1 MKKCFLLVAALLMSS
16 VIAAGI
22 VMLPSK
28 TVSADEDAEIKIG
41 ETLAVD
47 HKKDTTWWFKYVATS
62 EKMVEIYST
71 GSVQAGVKLYKDNKD
86 EESLITGNYVD
97 PSPSDYSNFSMTRLL
112 SAGTYY
118 FKVNLWPDSSSR
130 NDTKVSLKDATDKT
144 LVAAIDA
151 TNFPDELFR
160 NYVKENYD
168 LRADNKL
175 TKDEV
180 KLVTKIEFQTNDKYA
195 SLEGIG
201 FFTELRTLNA
211 SFLYSL
217 TSLDL
222 SKNTKLTELYCNGNS
237 SMTSL
242 NVSKCKKLKQ
252 LRCYGCNLGELVLK
266 DLSELEFVNCESSKE
281 LTSINVSGCVKLER
295 LECLNCAL
303 TSLDISNTGIK
314 DLLCS
319 HNRIEAIKLNNK
331 IELLSCADNQI
342 KKLDLTKSPG
352 LRSLP
357 CQNNQLTELDISYN
371 PWLVAVYAQ
380 EHYKSYL
387 NGGVYS
393 DKINGTDCYFDF
405 DDEVTI
411 ITENDVS
418 DKVVEINEK
427 NFPDSAFREKIASYD
442 IDNNGWLG
450 QLEINQLKE
459 LNASGSNVHTV
470 EGIGYLTELEELTV
484 QTSDVHVLDLSK
496 NTKLKKINCNSSP
509 VAVLNI
515 GNCKD
520 LRILEC
526 GSSRNPLYNLDVS
539 KNTKLEEL
547 YCYNNKLTSLDISNN
562 PALKIL
568 ICHTNQISQLDIS
581 GCRYLY
587 KAYKEGNTGIL
598 REVFYAAME
607 GNLFDLASGTT
618 QGFATDKDVKII
630 TDKMSIDKKEATVIC
645 GKTLTLKASLK
656 NSTSKI
662 NWKSS
667 DSKIAAVDSNGRIT
681 AKMAGAVTITASADG
696 LSVKCKLT
704 VLYKDVTDK
713 SDFWYAPTNYLTA
726 KGVVRGYANQ
736 TEFRPANNCTRAQM
750 VTFLYRLQGE
760 PKTKS
765 NKCKFEDVKSTDYF
779 YKPVIW
785 ASEKG
790 ITTGVSDKEFAPQ
803 KVCTRAQTVTFLW
816 RLAGKPAPGKN
827 AKKFSDVKEKD
838 YFYKATL
845 WASDMKI
852 LAGYEDGTFR
862 PKNNCLRRQ
871 MVTFLYKYD
880 KYVNGKG

>member
-1 MKKCFLLVAALLMSS
+1 MKKCFLFVAALLMSS

-47 HKKDTTWWFKYVATS
+47 YKKDTTWWFKYVATS
-62 EKMVEIYST
+62 EKMVEFSSSGVIS
-71 GSVQAGVKLYKDNKD
+71 SGVKLYKDNKD
-86 EESLITGNYVD
+86 EGSLITDKYGQASRAD
-97 PSPSDYSNFSMTRLL
+97 WFNFSLTRILP
-112 SAGTYY
+112 AGTYY
-118 FKVNLWPDSSSR
+118 FKVYTSTSPTSR
-130 NDTKVSLKDATDKT
+130 NDTKVSLKDVTDKT
-144 LVAAIDA
+144 LVAEINE

-180 KLVTKIEFQTNDKYA
+180 KLVTKIDVQSIGKPA

-201 FFTELRTLNA
+201 FFTELLRLDA
-211 SFLYSL
+211 GFLYSL

-222 SKNTKLTELYCNGNS
+222 SKNTKLEELYCNGNS

-242 NVSKCKKLKQ
+242 NVSGCKELDW
-252 LRCYGCNLGELVLK
+252 LDCYGNKLDKLILK
-266 DLSELEFVNCESSKE
+266 DLPKLRSVNCESSKE
-281 LTSINVSGCVKLER
+281 LTSLDVSGCLNLYKLD
-295 LECLNCAL
+295 CHNCAL

-314 DLLCS
+314 ELKCAN
-319 HNRIEAIKLNNK
+319 NRIDTIKLNNK
-331 IELLSCADNQI
+331 IELLSCSDNQI

-352 LRSLP
+352 LHSLY
-357 CQNNQLTELDISYN
+357 CQNNLLTKLDISYN
-371 PWLVAVYAQ
+371 PWLVAVCSQ
-380 EHYKSYL
+380 EHFKPDY

-393 DKINGTDCYFDF
+393 DKINGTECYLAI

-411 ITENDVS
+411 VTKNDVS
-418 DKVVEINEK
+418 DKIVEINEK

-450 QLEINQLKE
+450 QLEIDQLKK

-470 EGIGYLTELEELTV
+470 EGIGYLTELEELIV

-496 NTKLKKINCNSSP
+496 NTKLKKISCINSS
-509 VAVLNI
+509 VGTIKI

-526 GSSRNPLYNLDVS
+526 GSCMLLSSLDVS

-562 PALKIL
+562 PALKVL

-581 GCRYLY
+581 GCKYLY
-587 KAYKEGNTGIL
+587 KAYKEGNTGISG
-598 REVFYAAME
+598 EVFYAAME
-607 GNLFDLASGTT
+607 GSLLDIANRAV
-618 QGFATDKDVKII
+618 QGFATDKNVKLI
-630 TDKMSIDKKEATVIC
+630 TDKMSIDKKEATVVC

-667 DSKIAAVDSNGRIT
+667 DSKIATIDSNGKIT
-681 AKMAGAVTITASADG
+681 AKMAGSVTITASADG

-704 VLYKDVTDK
+704 VFYKDVTDK

-765 NKCKFEDVKSTDYF
+765 NKCKFDDVKSTDYF

-785 ASEKG
+785 ATEKG
-790 ITTGVSDKEFAPQ
+790 ITTGVSAKEFAPQ

-827 AKKFSDVKEKD
+827 AKKFTDVNETD
-838 YFYKATL
+838 YYYKATL